1 MTQRSLNR
9 TGKLAS
15 TLAGTFVLAALAGMS
30 TPALAGPSCTEGRTA
45 EWIDEN
51 VMQQRIVDM
60 GYKIK
65 KFKESRGHC
74 YEIYGWNSAGQKV
87 EVYFHPVSGKI
98 MKEEIED

>member
-1 MTQRSLNR
+1 MIKHTLNR
-9 TGKLAS
+9 TGKLA
-15 TLAGTFVLAALAGMS
+15 TMLTGTVVLAALAGLS

-45 EWIDEN
+45 DWIDEN

-65 KFKESRGHC
+65 KFKETSGHC